1 MKLSYHTLSLALAL
15 ALPGVAAAQNAPTE
29 LDDVTVT
36 ATRTPISIEN
46 SVVPVQVIDR
56 AQIDHSQANSLQD
69 LLRGRAGLDFANQG
83 GNGKITSLFLRG
95 SNSNQVLV
103 LVDGVRV
110 ASATSGMAAL
120 QDLPVD
126 QIERIEIVRGPRSSL
141 YGSEAIG
148 GVIQIF
154 TRNAGQGLQQN
165 LAITAG
171 SNNLRQVSAGFSNRG
186 ERGWISAQGGY
197 QKTDGINAC
206 RGTAAGWG
214 AGCFADEP
222 DRDGYRNTS
231 INVRGGYALTDTL
244 SLEGHVLNADSF
256 NEYDGSIFGGNE
268 ADNRQQVYGAK
279 LAWAASDSFRL
290 SAQVGRNRDQADNYF
305 ADASTGTRSFAS
317 AFDTRRDTASV
328 QGDFSFA
335 EGQQITAGADWQ
347 NDKVTSSTA
356 FDIDQRDNLGVFA
369 EYQGQFGAHALQA
382 SVRNDDNEQFGNHT
396 TGSLGYGFAFG
407 NGFRLTASAGTGFK
421 APTFNDLY
429 YPGFSNPNLKPE
441 ESKSLNLGIAQYA
454 DNWNWTFNA
463 YETRVDQ
470 LIGYDSNFDLV
481 NVAEARIR
489 GAELTGYL
497 SLAGFDINAQASFTD
512 PRDHT
517 SGAATYD
524 NLLARRART
533 SGRLDVD
540 KSFGPLRLGV
550 TAAGSGH
557 RFDNAA
563 NTVRLAGYGT
573 MDVRVE
579 YAIND
584 AWSLQAKAA
593 NVFDREYETVAWY
606 NQPGREYQL
615 TLRYNSKAN

>member
-1 MKLSYHTLSLALAL
+1 MKLSHHTLSLALAL
-15 ALPGVAAAQNAPTE
+15 ALPGVATAQNAPTE
-29 LDDVTVT
+29 LDDITVT

-56 AQIDHSQANSLQD
+56 AQIDRSQATTLQD
-69 LLRGRAGLDFANQG
+69 LLRGRAGLDFTNQG
-83 GNGKITSLFLRG
+83 GIGKITSLFLRG
-95 SNSNQVLV
+95 TNSNQVLV
-103 LVDGVRV
+103 LVDGVRIG
-110 ASATSGMAAL
+110 SATNGMATL
-120 QDLPVD
+120 QDLPID
-126 QIERIEIVRGPRSSL
+126 QIERVEIVRGPRSSL

-154 TRNAGQGLQQN
+154 TRTAGQGLQQN

-171 SNNLRQVSAGFSNRG
+171 SNNLRQVGAGFSNRG

-197 QKTDGINAC
+197 QDTDGINAC

-214 AGCFADEP
+214 AGCYADEP

-231 INVRGGYALTDTL
+231 INVRGGYALSETL
-244 SLEGHVLNADSF
+244 NLEGHVLNSASR

-279 LAWAASDSFRL
+279 LAWLPSDSLRL
-290 SAQVGRNRDQADNYF
+290 TAQVGRNVDQADAYF
-305 ADASTGTRSFAS
+305 AANGSRTFAST
-317 AFDTRRDTASV
+317 FDTRRDTAAV
-328 QGDFSFA
+328 QGDIVLA
-335 EGQQITAGADWQ
+335 EGQQLSVGADWQ
-347 NDKVTSSTA
+347 NEQITSSTN
-356 FDIDQRDNLGVFA
+356 FDVRERDNTGVFA
-369 EYQGQFGAHALQA
+369 EYQGQFGAHSLQA

-407 NGFRLTASAGTGFK
+407 NGLRLTASAGTGFK

-429 YPGFSNPNLKPE
+429 YPGFSNPLLQPE

-454 DNWNWTFNA
+454 DTWNWTFNA
-463 YETRVDQ
+463 YETRIDQ
-470 LIGYDSNFDLV
+470 LIGYDSSFALV

-489 GAELTGYL
+489 GAELTGFL

-517 SGAATYD
+517 AGAATYD

-533 SGRLDVD
+533 TGRLDVD
-540 KSFGPLRLGV
+540 KRFGPLRLGV

-563 NTVRLAGYGT
+563 NSVRLAGYGT
-573 MDVRVE
+573 VDLRVE

>member
-56 AQIDHSQANSLQD
+56 AQIDRSQANSLQE

-83 GNGKITSLFLRG
+83 GAGKITSLFLRG

-110 ASATSGMAAL
+110 ASATNGMAAL

-126 QIERIEIVRGPRSSL
+126 QIERVEIVRGPRSSL

-154 TRNAGQGLQQN
+154 TRTAGQGLQQN

-279 LAWAASDSFRL
+279 LAWTASDAFRL
-290 SAQVGRNRDQADNYF
+290 TAQVGRNRDEADNYF
-305 ADASTGTRSFAS
+305 ADADAGTRSFAS

-369 EYQGQFGAHALQA
+369 EYQGQFGAHTLQA

-407 NGFRLTASAGTGFK
+407 NGLRLTASAGTGFK

-489 GAELTGYL
+489 GAELTGFV

-517 SGAATYD
+517 SGAASYD

-533 SGRLDVD
+533 SGRIDVD

-593 NVFDREYETVAWY
+593 NVFDRDYETVAWY

>member
-1 MKLSYHTLSLALAL
+1 MKLSHHTLSLALAL
-15 ALPGVAAAQNAPTE
+15 ALPGVATAQNAPTE
-29 LDDVTVT
+29 LDDITVT

-56 AQIDHSQANSLQD
+56 AQIDRSQATTLQD
-69 LLRGRAGLDFANQG
+69 LLRGRAGLDFTNQG
-83 GNGKITSLFLRG
+83 GIGKITSLFLRG
-95 SNSNQVLV
+95 TNSNQVLV
-103 LVDGVRV
+103 LVDGVRIG
-110 ASATSGMAAL
+110 SATNGMATL
-120 QDLPVD
+120 QDLPID
-126 QIERIEIVRGPRSSL
+126 QIERVEIVRGPRSSL

-154 TRNAGQGLQQN
+154 TRTAGQGLQQN

-171 SNNLRQVSAGFSNRG
+171 SNNLRQVGAGFSNRG

-197 QKTDGINAC
+197 QDTDGINAC

-214 AGCFADEP
+214 AGCYADEP

-231 INVRGGYALTDTL
+231 INVRGGYALSETL
-244 SLEGHVLNADSF
+244 NLEGHVLNSASR

-279 LAWAASDSFRL
+279 LAWLPSDSLRL
-290 SAQVGRNRDQADNYF
+290 TAQVGRNVDQADAYF
-305 ADASTGTRSFAS
+305 AANGSRTFAST
-317 AFDTRRDTASV
+317 FDTRRDTAAV
-328 QGDFSFA
+328 QGDIVLA
-335 EGQQITAGADWQ
+335 EGQQLSVGADWQ
-347 NDKVTSSTA
+347 NEQITSSTN
-356 FDIDQRDNLGVFA
+356 FDVRERDNTGVFA
-369 EYQGQFGAHALQA
+369 EYQGQFGAHSLQA

-407 NGFRLTASAGTGFK
+407 NGLRLTASAGTGFK

-429 YPGFSNPNLKPE
+429 YPGFSNPLLQPE

-454 DNWNWTFNA
+454 DTWNWTFNA
-463 YETRVDQ
+463 YETRIDQ
-470 LIGYDSNFDLV
+470 LIGYDSSFALV

-489 GAELTGYL
+489 GAELTGFL

-517 SGAATYD
+517 AGAATYD

-540 KSFGPLRLGV
+540 KRFGPLRLGV

-563 NTVRLAGYGT
+563 NSVRLAGYGT
-573 MDVRVE
+573 VDLRVE

>member
-1 MKLSYHTLSLALAL
+1 MKLSHHTLSLALAL
-15 ALPGVAAAQNAPTE
+15 ALPGVATAQNAPTE
-29 LDDVTVT
+29 LDDITVT

-56 AQIDHSQANSLQD
+56 AQIDRSQATTLQD
-69 LLRGRAGLDFANQG
+69 LLRGRAGLDFTNQG
-83 GNGKITSLFLRG
+83 GIGKITSLFLRG
-95 SNSNQVLV
+95 TNSNQVLV

-154 TRNAGQGLQQN
+154 TRTAGQGLQQN

-171 SNNLRQVSAGFSNRG
+171 SNNLRQVGAGFSNRG

-197 QKTDGINAC
+197 QDTDGINAC

-214 AGCFADEP
+214 AGCYADEP

-231 INVRGGYALTDTL
+231 INVRGGYALSETL
-244 SLEGHVLNADSF
+244 NLEGHVLNSASR

-279 LAWAASDSFRL
+279 LAWLPSDSLRL
-290 SAQVGRNRDQADNYF
+290 TAQVGRNVDQADAYF
-305 ADASTGTRSFAS
+305 AANGSRTFAST
-317 AFDTRRDTASV
+317 FDTRRDTAAV
-328 QGDFSFA
+328 QGDIVLA
-335 EGQQITAGADWQ
+335 EGQQLSVGADWQ
-347 NDKVTSSTA
+347 NEQITSSTN
-356 FDIDQRDNLGVFA
+356 FDVRERDNTGVFA
-369 EYQGQFGAHALQA
+369 EYQGQFGAHSLQA

-429 YPGFSNPNLKPE
+429 YPGFSNPDLKPE
-441 ESKSLNLGIAQYA
+441 ESKSLNIGIAQYA
-454 DNWNWTFNA
+454 DNWNWTLNA

-470 LIGYDSNFDLV
+470 LIGYDSSFNIV

-563 NTVRLAGYGT
+563 NSVRLAGYGT

>member
-29 LDDVTVT
+29 LDDITVT

-56 AQIDHSQANSLQD
+56 AQIDRSQATTLQD
-69 LLRGRAGLDFANQG
+69 LLRGRAGLDFTNQG
-83 GNGKITSLFLRG
+83 GIGKITSLFLRG
-95 SNSNQVLV
+95 TNSNQVLV
-103 LVDGVRV
+103 LVDGVRIG
-110 ASATSGMAAL
+110 SATNGMATL
-120 QDLPVD
+120 QDLPID
-126 QIERIEIVRGPRSSL
+126 QIERVEIVRGPRSSL

-154 TRNAGQGLQQN
+154 TRTAGQGLQQN

-171 SNNLRQVSAGFSNRG
+171 SNNLRQVGAGFSNRG

-197 QKTDGINAC
+197 QDTDGINAC

-214 AGCFADEP
+214 AGCYADEP

-231 INVRGGYALTDTL
+231 INVRGGYALSETL
-244 SLEGHVLNADSF
+244 NLEGHVLNSASR

-279 LAWAASDSFRL
+279 LAWLPSDSLRL
-290 SAQVGRNRDQADNYF
+290 TAQVGRNVDQADAYF
-305 ADASTGTRSFAS
+305 AANGSRTFAST
-317 AFDTRRDTASV
+317 FDTRRDTAAV
-328 QGDFSFA
+328 QGDIVLA
-335 EGQQITAGADWQ
+335 EGQQLSVGADWQ
-347 NDKVTSSTA
+347 NEQITSSTN
-356 FDIDQRDNLGVFA
+356 FDVRERDNTGVFA
-369 EYQGQFGAHALQA
+369 EYQGQFGAHSLQA

-407 NGFRLTASAGTGFK
+407 NGLRLTASAGTGFK

-429 YPGFSNPNLKPE
+429 YPGFSNPLLQPE

-454 DNWNWTFNA
+454 DTWNWTFNA
-463 YETRVDQ
+463 YETRIDQ
-470 LIGYDSNFDLV
+470 LIGYDSSFALV

-489 GAELTGYL
+489 GAELTGFL

-517 SGAATYD
+517 AGAATYD

-540 KSFGPLRLGV
+540 KRFGPLRLGV

-563 NTVRLAGYGT
+563 NSVRLAGYGT
-573 MDVRVE
+573 VDLRVE

>member
-56 AQIDHSQANSLQD
+56 AQIDRSQANSLQE

-83 GNGKITSLFLRG
+83 GTGKITSLFLRG

-126 QIERIEIVRGPRSSL
+126 QIERVEIVRGPRSSL

-154 TRNAGQGLQQN
+154 TRTAGQGLQQN

-279 LAWAASDSFRL
+279 LAWAASDAFRL
-290 SAQVGRNRDQADNYF
+290 TAQVGRNRDEADNYF
-305 ADASTGTRSFAS
+305 ADATAGTRSFAS
-317 AFDTRRDTASV
+317 SFDTRRDTASV

-369 EYQGQFGAHALQA
+369 EYQGQFGAHTLQA

-497 SLAGFDINAQASFTD
+497 SLAGFA
-512 PRDHT
+512 
-517 SGAATYD
+517 
-524 NLLARRART
+524 
-533 SGRLDVD
+533 
-540 KSFGPLRLGV
+540 
-550 TAAGSGH
+550 
-557 RFDNAA
+557 
-563 NTVRLAGYGT
+563 